1 MRIGRRP
8 SNLTNKRRRYCF
20 EKRISKMMGTKFGLQ
35 NLKSEWETGHKS
47 KCRLDLKNVPLGDF

>member
-1 MRIGRRP
+1 M
-8 SNLTNKRRRYCF
+8 TNKRRRYCF

-47 KCRLDLKNVPLGDF
+47 KCRLIFQDSKRVDETKH